1 MSGGWGRPVGRPFDG
16 PEGTCV
22 EVRSR
27 AGDAYAVEVRGHQ
40 LHVDQPMVEGGSDTA
55 PTPVELFVG
64 ALAASVALHAGRFL
78 ARQGIAEDAMVVRA
92 SFRLSEEPPVRVEAV
107 WVRVVVP
114 RELPPGRLVGLREAL
129 ERCPVTNTVRGAV
142 RVDLEIDDYPSLA
155 PG

>member
-1 MSGGWGRPVGRPFDG
+1 VTEPWGAPVGGPFG
-16 PEGTCV
+16 EPGQAGV

-27 AGDAYAVEVRGHQ
+27 AGDAYAVAVRGHE
-40 LHVDQPMVEGGSDTA
+40 LHVDQPTEEGGSDTA

-64 ALAASVALHAGRFL
+64 SLAASVALHAGRFL

-92 SFRLSEEPPVRVEAV
+92 SFRLSEEPPSRVERV
-107 WVRVVVP
+107 CVRVVVP

-129 ERCPVTNTVRGAV
+129 ERCTVTNTVRGSVA
-142 RVDLEIDDYPSLA
+142 VDLEIDDYPSLA

>member
-1 MSGGWGRPVGRPFDG
+1 MSGGWGESVDGPLDG
-16 PEGTCV
+16 PEEACV

-40 LHVDQPMVEGGSDTA
+40 LHVDQPMMEGGSDTA

-64 ALAASVALHAGRFL
+64 ALAASVALQAGRFL
-78 ARQGIAEDAMVVRA
+78 ARQGIAEDAMLVRA
-92 SFRLSEEPPVRVEAV
+92 SFRLSEVPPVRVESV

-129 ERCPVTNTVRGAV
+129 ERCTVTNTLRGAV
-142 RVDLEIDDYPSLA
+142 QVDLEIDDYPSLA